1 MRKKRRIRTTT
12 NEYLAGMRIENNFN
26 ALIALRWLIKMTR
39 PIIKSSSS
47 PARWRRIW
55 GILKT
60 RLADH
65 YTTHRSRNE
74 SSLGNSNRTRTNDKA
89 NNSNS
94 RDNDSRKTH
103 SQTFLEEVLCH
114 RIKATS
120 GCNRTITL
128 ERTPFQSIMYYSQ
141 CSDQPVSVIRVLA
154 KVFRIFMRRC
164 LIPLVVFLMASDGI
178 KTCLRIISSSNLGPQ
193 IELMEAAFLTTS

>member
-1 MRKKRRIRTTT
+1 
-12 NEYLAGMRIENNFN
+12 
-26 ALIALRWLIKMTR
+26 MTR

-47 PARWRRIW
+47 PVRWRRIW
-55 GILKT
+55 EILKT

-74 SSLGNSNRTRTNDKA
+74 SSQGNSNRTTTNDQA
-89 NNSNS
+89 NSNS
-94 RDNDSRKTH
+94 RDNDSRRTH
-103 SQTFLEEVLCH
+103 SRTFLEEVSRH

-128 ERTPFQSIMYYSQ
+128 ARTPFQSIMYYSR
-141 CSDQPVSVIRVLA
+141 CSDQPVSVIRVLT
-154 KVFRIFMRRC
+154 KVFRIFMGRC
-164 LIPLVVFLMASDGI
+164 LIPLVVFLMALDGI

-193 IELMEAAFLTTS
+193 VELMEAASLTTSLGWRKNVALMIKAKTVNRPTEKLLIGYRL